1 MSTKDLQYDP
11 NDECEIF
18 SFETFDYCE
27 ILLGIVN
34 FLYAFKVTI
43 NLEEFKTKTIW
54 NFDLGFIH
62 SLV

>member
-27 ILLGIVN
+27 ILLNTLGILN
-34 FLYAFKVTI
+34 FLYVYKITI
-43 NLEEFKTKTIW
+43 NLEEFKTKTI
-54 NFDLGFIH
+54 
-62 SLV
+62 